1 MSLLTRIL
9 GHDETVF
16 PYDASIVYVDGS
28 TAAVHVFAKD
38 MRDALTSATFWM
50 PTHLPATRVLITER
64 VKA

>member
-9 GHDETVF
+9 GADEIVA
-16 PYDASIVYVDGS
+16 PYDAEIVYVDGS

-38 MRDALTSATFWM
+38 MRDALLSARFWM
-50 PTHLPATRVLITER
+50 PLHMPATRVVITER